1 MKTISLNSTIQIF
14 LVVFF
19 EVLSKK
25 NNFSTTSQ
33 RSFFLVKKIQI
44 LTVTIKLDQS
54 T

>member
-1 MKTISLNSTIQIF
+1 MKTISLKSTIPIF

-25 NNFSTTSQ
+25 NN
-33 RSFFLVKKIQI
+33 FFLVKKIQI